1 MINFIR
7 HNQID
12 IRKWNLCVSQS
23 VNRRIYAFAWYLDEV
38 CPGWD
43 ALVEDDYV
51 TVFPLTHHRKFAINY
66 LAQPFFAQQL
76 GVFSTGVITENKVI
90 EFIRAIPRKFR
101 YVDIHLNHMNTVANI
116 EGATSM
122 RMNYELDL
130 SPSFKE
136 LSANYAQNTRRN
148 IRKAS
153 EQGLI
158 LNRNIKVDDLIDLF
172 RENYGK
178 KEGKL
183 QESHYSTLKRLINV
197 AEEKKLGY
205 IRGVSTVEGVLS
217 AAAFFLQDQ
226 SRIYFLFAASS
237 PEARENGAMFVL
249 IDRFISDNA
258 ENELILDFEGGNDPN
273 LGRFYKGFG
282 SSEVPYPALRI
293 SRLSKV
299 AEKGLYFMRN
309 LRK

>member
-1 MINFIR
+1 
-7 HNQID
+7 
-12 IRKWNLCVSQS
+12 
-23 VNRRIYAFAWYLDEV
+23 
-38 CPGWD
+38 
-43 ALVEDDYV
+43 
-51 TVFPLTHHRKFAINY
+51 
-66 LAQPFFAQQL
+66 
-76 GVFSTGVITENKVI
+76 
-90 EFIRAIPRKFR
+90 
-101 YVDIHLNHMNTVANI
+101 VDIHLNHLNTVAGI
-116 EGATSM
+116 DGATSM

-130 SPSFKE
+130 SPSFNL

-153 EQGLI
+153 DQGLT
-158 LNRNIKVDDLIDLF
+158 LNRNIMVDELIDLF

-183 QESHYSTLKRLINV
+183 QESHYATLKQLINV
-197 AEEKKLGY
+197 AQERKLGN
-205 IRGVSTVEGVLS
+205 IQGVRTREGVLS
-217 AAAFFLQDQ
+217 AAAFFLFDQ
-226 SRIYFLFAASS
+226 SHIYFLFAASA

-249 IDRFISDNA
+249 IDRFISDHA
-258 ENELILDFEGGNDPN
+258 ETERILDFEGGNDPN

-299 AEKGLYFMRN
+299 AEKGLYLIRN

>member
-1 MINFIR
+1 MISFLR
-7 HNQID
+7 HSQID
-12 IRKWNLCVSQS
+12 IPKWNSCVSQS
-23 VNRRIYAFAWYLDEV
+23 VNRRVYAFAWYLDVV

-51 TVFPLTHHRKFAINY
+51 SVFPLTHHRKFAISY

-76 GVFSTGVITENKVI
+76 GVFSTGFITETRVV

-101 YVDIHLNHMNTVANI
+101 YVDIHLNHMNTVANF
-116 EGATSM
+116 EGATTM

-148 IRKAS
+148 IRKAAD
-153 EQGLI
+153 QGLT
-158 LNRNIKVDDLIDLF
+158 LNRNIGVDELIDLF

-183 QESHYSTLKRLINV
+183 QESHYATLKQLINV
-197 AEEKKLGY
+197 AEANTPGY
-205 IRGVSTVEGVLS
+205 IRGVKTREGVLS
-217 AAAFFLQDQ
+217 AAAFFLFDQ
-226 SRIYFLFAASS
+226 SHIYFLFAASA
-237 PEARENGAMFVL
+237 PDARENGAMFVL

-258 ENELILDFEGGNDPN
+258 ETELILDFEGGNDPN

-282 SSEVPYPALRI
+282 STEVPYPALRI
-293 SRLSKV
+293 SRLSNV
-299 AEKGLYFMRN
+299 AEKGLYLMRN